1 MSCTTCEKPE
11 TTNKITTK
19 NESCPYRMSDGRNFT
34 DYRTR
39 CTVDYQK
46 KTKNLF
52 KSNFEERQFLIHNAG
67 RLMKEHEAD
76 AQTHNMTHC
85 CFKSSDKGTMLP
97 EKNMVQ
103 CNKKTCQFYENDYQG
118 IGTGRNYASF

>member
-1 MSCTTCEKPE
+1 MSCTSCEKPS
-11 TTNKITTK
+11 KKVVK
-19 NESCPYRMSDGRNFT
+19 NEVQCPMRMSDGRNFT

-46 KTKNLF
+46 KKDNLF
-52 KSNFEERQFLIHNAG
+52 ASNFEERQYLIHNAKS
-67 RLMKEHEAD
+67 LMKEHEEA
-76 AQTHNMTHC
+76 ALGHNASSC
-85 CFKSSDKGTMLP
+85 CFKKSNQGTMLP

-103 CNKKTCQFYENDYQG
+103 CNKKTCQFYENDYEG